1 MMFLLLCLTSFS
13 MLISRSN
20 HVAANNIISFFLMTE
35 LNSIVCVYIYIYT
48 HTTSLLVPLL
58 MDI

>member
-20 HVAANNIISFFLMTE
+20 HVAANNIISFFLMTQ
-35 LNSIVCVYIYIYT
+35 LNSIVCVCVYIYIYIYICT
-48 HTTSLLVPLL
+48 HTPHLY
-58 MDI
+58 